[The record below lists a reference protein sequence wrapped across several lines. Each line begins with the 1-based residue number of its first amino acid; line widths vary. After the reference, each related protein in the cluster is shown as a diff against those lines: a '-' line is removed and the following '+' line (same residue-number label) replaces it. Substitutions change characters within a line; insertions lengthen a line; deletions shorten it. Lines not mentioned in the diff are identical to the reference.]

1 MSAIGI
7 IIGREFRER
16 VMKKSF
22 IISTILTPLLMVGIM
37 VGTSFIM
44 ATNVGEAKR
53 IAVVDRSGV
62 IADSLTSTEVIA
74 YEPTTRTPEELRAE
88 QSNEQMYGFLV
99 IGEDIIDNPSNVS
112 LYSYSTSTM
121 DVESSI
127 ARDIEEVIEQHRLK
141 AYDIENLPQIME
153 EVEADVTLRSYKL
166 GEEDEEDKES
176 SSVLAFGLA
185 YIFGFVMYMFVI
197 IYGSMVMQG
206 VIEEKSGKVLEVMV
220 STVRPYQLMMGKI
233 LGIASVA
240 VLQFVIWM
248 VIIFVGG
255 SLVMQF
261 MMPSD
266 LVESAAAIS
275 AGTADMAAMEAAG
288 VDPELAAMLANA
300 TDVGFLLRFFGSFL
314 LYFLGGYLLYAAMFA
329 AVGSAV
335 DNVQDAQQFQTPITM
350 PIIIGLVVM
359 MFAMKEPHAPLS
371 VWCSMIPFTSPIVM
385 MARLPF
391 DVPMWELALSLA
403 ILAATFIFMVWI
415 AAKIYRIGI
424 FMHGRKPSYKE
435 LWQWIRMKD

>member
-53 IAVVDRSGV
+53 IAVVDRSGL
-62 IADSLTSTEVIA
+62 IAQSLTSSDWIA
-74 YEPTTRTPEELRAE
+74 YEPTSSTPEELRT
-88 QSNEQMYGFLV
+88 QNDEQMYGFVV
-99 IGEDIIDNPSNVS
+99 IGEDIIDNPSNVA
-112 LYSYSTSTM
+112 LYTYSTSTM
-121 DVESSI
+121 EVESAI
-127 ARDIEEVIEQHRLK
+127 AGDIEEIIEQHRLK

-240 VLQFVIWM
+240 VLQFVIWI

-261 MMPSD
+261 MMPTD
-266 LVESAAAIS
+266 LVESANAIS
-275 AGTADMAAMEAAG
+275 AGTADLAAMEGAG

-300 TDVGFLLRFFGSFL
+300 TDVGFLVRFFGSFL

-335 DNVQDAQQFQTPITM
+335 DNIQDSSQFQTPITM

-359 MFAMKEPHAPLS
+359 MFAMTEPHAPLS

-391 DVPMWELALSLA
+391 DVPMWELLLSLA
-403 ILAATFIFMVWI
+403 ILFATFVFMVWI

-435 LWQWIRMKD
+435 LWQWITTKD

>member
-44 ATNVGEAKR
+44 ATNVGEAKH

-62 IADSLTSTEVIA
+62 IAPSLASTEVIV
-74 YEPTTRTPEELRAE
+74 YEPTDRTPEELRAE
-88 QSNEQMYGFLV
+88 GDEQMYGFLV
-99 IGEDIIDNPSNVS
+99 IGEDIVENPSNVS

-121 DVESSI
+121 EVESAI

-141 AYDIENLPQIME
+141 AYDIENLPQIMD

-166 GEEDEEDKES
+166 GEENEEDKES
-176 SSVLAFGLA
+176 SSVLAFGLS
-185 YIFGFVMYMFVI
+185 YIFGFVMYIFVI

-220 STVRPYQLMMGKI
+220 ATVRPYQLMMGKI

-240 VLQFVIWM
+240 VLQFVIWI

-255 SLVMQF
+255 TVVMQF
-261 MMPSD
+261 MMPSE

-275 AGTADMAAMEAAG
+275 AGTADMAAMEGAG
-288 VDPELAAMLANA
+288 VDPEMAAMLANA
-300 TDVGFLLRFFGSFL
+300 TDIGFLVRFFGSFL

-350 PIIIGLVVM
+350 PIIIGFIVM

-391 DVPMWELALSLA
+391 DVPMWELALSLV
-403 ILAATFIFMVWI
+403 ILAASFAVMVWI

>member
-62 IADSLTSTEVIA
+62 IAPSLTSTDVII
-74 YEPTTRTPEELRAE
+74 YEPTDRTPEELRAE
-88 QSNEQMYGFLV
+88 SDEQMYGFLV
-99 IGEDIIDNPSNVS
+99 IGEQVIDNPSDVS
-112 LYSYSTSTM
+112 LYTYSTSTM
-121 DVESSI
+121 DVESAI
-127 ARDIEEVIEQHRLK
+127 ARDIEDVIEQTRLK
-141 AYDIENLPQIME
+141 TYDIENLPQIMA
-153 EVEADVTLRSYKL
+153 EVEADVTLRSYKI
-166 GEEDEEDKES
+166 GAQDEDDKES

-185 YIFGFVMYMFVI
+185 YVFGLMMYLFVM
-197 IYGSMVMQG
+197 IYGSQVMQG
-206 VIEEKSGKVLEVMV
+206 VIEEKNSKVLEVMV
-220 STVRPYQLMMGKI
+220 ATVRPYHLMMGKI

-240 VLQFVIWM
+240 VLQFVIWI

-255 SLVMQF
+255 SVVMQF
-261 MMPSD
+261 LMPSE

-275 AGTADMAAMEAAG
+275 AGTADMTAMEGAG
-288 VDPELAAMLANA
+288 VDLELATMLANA
-300 TDVGFLLRFFGSFL
+300 TDIGFLVRFFGSFL

-350 PIIIGLVVM
+350 PIIIGFVVM
-359 MFAMKEPHAPLS
+359 IFAMNEPHAPLS

-391 DVPMWELALSLA
+391 DVPMWELLLSLA
-403 ILAATFIFMVWI
+403 LLAASFVFMVWA

-435 LWQWIRMKD
+435 LWQWIRMRD

>member
-1 MSAIGI
+1 MSVIGI

-62 IADSLTSTEVIA
+62 IAPSLTSSESIA
-74 YEPTTRTPEELRAE
+74 YEPTTQTPEELRAE
-88 QSNEQMYGFLV
+88 SDEQMYGFLV
-99 IGEDIIDNPSNVS
+99 IGEDIVENPSNVA

-121 DVESSI
+121 DVESAI
-127 ARDIEEVIEQHRLK
+127 ARDIEEIIEQHRLK
-141 AYDIENLPQIME
+141 AYDIDNLPQIME
-153 EVEADVTLRSYKL
+153 EVEADVLLRSYKL

-266 LVESAAAIS
+266 LVESANAIS
-275 AGTADMAAMEAAG
+275 AGTADLAAMEGAG

-300 TDVGFLLRFFGSFL
+300 TDVGFLVRFFGSFL

-335 DNVQDAQQFQTPITM
+335 DNIQDSQQFQTPITM

-391 DVPMWELALSLA
+391 DVPMWELLLSLA
-403 ILAATFIFMVWI
+403 ILAVTFIFMVWV

-435 LWQWIRMKD
+435 LWQWITTKD

>member
-44 ATNVGEAKR
+44 ASNVGEAKR

-62 IADSLTSTEVIA
+62 IAPSLTSTEVIA
-74 YEPTTRTPEELRAE
+74 YEPTDRTPEELRSE
-88 QSNEQMYGFLV
+88 GGEQMYGFLV
-99 IGEDIIDNPSNVS
+99 IGENIVENPSDVA

-121 DVESSI
+121 EVESAI
-127 ARDIEEVIEQHRLK
+127 ARDIEEIIEQHRLA

-255 SLVMQF
+255 SMVMQF
-261 MMPSD
+261 LMPTD
-266 LVESAAAIS
+266 LVEGAAAIS
-275 AGTADMAAMEAAG
+275 AGTADMAALESAG
-288 VDPELAAMLANA
+288 VDTELAAMLANA
-300 TDVGFLLRFFGSFL
+300 TDVGFLVRFFGSFL

-335 DNVQDAQQFQTPITM
+335 DNIQDSQQFQTPITM

-391 DVPMWELALSLA
+391 DVPMWELLLSLA
-403 ILAATFIFMVWI
+403 ILAVTFIFMVWL
-415 AAKIYRIGI
+415 AAKIYRVGI

-435 LWQWIRMKD
+435 LWQWITKA

>member
-53 IAVVDRSGV
+53 IAVVDRSGL
-62 IADSLTSTEVIA
+62 IAQSLTSSDWIA
-74 YEPTTRTPEELRAE
+74 YEPTSSTPEELRS
-88 QSNEQMYGFLV
+88 QNDEQMYGFVV
-99 IGEDIIDNPSNVS
+99 IGEDIIDNPSNVA
-112 LYSYSTSTM
+112 LYTYSTSTM
-121 DVESSI
+121 EVESAI
-127 ARDIEEVIEQHRLK
+127 AGDIEEIIEQHRLK
-141 AYDIENLPQIME
+141 SYDIENLPQIME

-255 SLVMQF
+255 SMVMQF
-261 MMPSD
+261 MMPTD
-266 LVESAAAIS
+266 LVESANAIS
-275 AGTADMAAMEAAG
+275 AGTADLAAMESAG

-300 TDVGFLLRFFGSFL
+300 TDVGFLVRFFGSFL

-335 DNVQDAQQFQTPITM
+335 DNIQDSQQFQTPITM
-350 PIIIGLVVM
+350 PIIIGLVIM
-359 MFAMKEPHAPLS
+359 MFAMREPHAPLS

-391 DVPMWELALSLA
+391 DVPMWELLLSLA
-403 ILAATFIFMVWI
+403 ILFATFVFMVWI

-435 LWQWIRMKD
+435 LWQWIRMRD

>member
-37 VGTSFIM
+37 VGTSLIM

-62 IADSLTSTEVIA
+62 IAPSLTSTESIV
-74 YEPTTRTPEELRAE
+74 YEPTDRTPEELRAE
-88 QSNEQMYGFLV
+88 SDEQMYGFLV
-99 IGEDIIDNPSNVS
+99 IGEEIISNPSDVS
-112 LYSYSTSTM
+112 LYTYSTSTM
-121 DVESSI
+121 EVESDI

-141 AYDIENLPQIME
+141 TYDIENLPQIME

-166 GEEDEEDKES
+166 GAQDEEDKES

-185 YIFGFVMYMFVI
+185 YAFGLMMYLFVML
-197 IYGSMVMQG
+197 YGSQVMQG
-206 VIEEKSGKVLEVMV
+206 VIEEKNSKVLEVMV
-220 STVRPYQLMMGKI
+220 ATVRPYQLMMGKI

-240 VLQFVIWM
+240 VLQFVIWI
-248 VIIFVGG
+248 VIIIVGG
-255 SLVMQF
+255 SVVMQF
-261 MMPSD
+261 LMPTE

-275 AGTADMAAMEAAG
+275 AGTADMAAMEGAG
-288 VDPELAAMLANA
+288 VDLELAAMLANA
-300 TDVGFLLRFFGSFL
+300 TDIGFLVRIFGSFL
-314 LYFLGGYLLYAAMFA
+314 IYFLGGYLLYAAMFA

-350 PIIIGLVVM
+350 PIIIGFVVM
-359 MFAMKEPHAPLS
+359 IFAMNEPHAQLS

-391 DVPMWELALSLA
+391 DVPMWELVLSIV
-403 ILAATFIFMVWI
+403 ILAASFVFMVWA

-435 LWQWIRMKD
+435 LWQWIRMRD

>member
-44 ATNVGEAKR
+44 ATNVGEAKH

-62 IADSLTSTEVIA
+62 IAPSLASTEVIV
-74 YEPTTRTPEELRAE
+74 YEPTDRTPEELRAE
-88 QSNEQMYGFLV
+88 GDEQMYGFLV
-99 IGEDIIDNPSNVS
+99 IGEDIVENPSNVS

-121 DVESSI
+121 EVESAI

-141 AYDIENLPQIME
+141 AYDIENLPQIMD

-176 SSVLAFGLA
+176 SSVLAFGLS
-185 YIFGFVMYMFVI
+185 YIFGFVMYIFVI

-220 STVRPYQLMMGKI
+220 ATVRPYQLMMGKI

-240 VLQFVIWM
+240 VLQFVIWI

-255 SLVMQF
+255 TVVMQF
-261 MMPSD
+261 MMPTE

-275 AGTADMAAMEAAG
+275 AGTADMAAMEGAG
-288 VDPELAAMLANA
+288 VDPEMAAMLANA
-300 TDVGFLLRFFGSFL
+300 TDIGFLVRFFGSFL

-350 PIIIGLVVM
+350 PIIIGFIVM

-391 DVPMWELALSLA
+391 DVPMWELALSLV
-403 ILAATFIFMVWI
+403 ILAASFAVMVWI

>member
-1 MSAIGI
+1 MSATGI

-44 ATNVGEAKR
+44 ATNVGEAKH

-62 IADSLTSTEVIA
+62 IAPSLASTEVIV
-74 YEPTTRTPEELRAE
+74 YEPTDRTPEELRAE
-88 QSNEQMYGFLV
+88 GDEQMYGFLV
-99 IGEDIIDNPSNVS
+99 IGEDIVENPSNVS

-121 DVESSI
+121 EVESAI

-141 AYDIENLPQIME
+141 AYDIENLPQIMD

-176 SSVLAFGLA
+176 SSVLAFGLS
-185 YIFGFVMYMFVI
+185 YIFGFVMYIFVI

-220 STVRPYQLMMGKI
+220 ATVRPYQLMMGKI

-240 VLQFVIWM
+240 VLQFVIWI

-255 SLVMQF
+255 TVVMQF
-261 MMPSD
+261 MMPTE

-275 AGTADMAAMEAAG
+275 AGTADMAAMEGAG
-288 VDPELAAMLANA
+288 VDPEMAAMLANA
-300 TDVGFLLRFFGSFL
+300 TDIGFLVRFFGSFL

-350 PIIIGLVVM
+350 PIIIGFIVM

-391 DVPMWELALSLA
+391 DVPMWELALSLV
-403 ILAATFIFMVWI
+403 ILAASFAVMVWI

>member
-1 MSAIGI
+1 MSATGI

-62 IADSLTSTEVIA
+62 IAPSLTSTDVII
-74 YEPTTRTPEELRAE
+74 YEPTDRTPEELRAE
-88 QSNEQMYGFLV
+88 SDEQMYGFLV
-99 IGEDIIDNPSNVS
+99 IGEQIIDNPSDVS
-112 LYSYSTSTM
+112 LYTYSTSTM
-121 DVESSI
+121 DVESAI
-127 ARDIEEVIEQHRLK
+127 ARDIEDVIEQNRLK
-141 AYDIENLPQIME
+141 TYDIENLPQIMA

-166 GEEDEEDKES
+166 GAQDEDDKES

-185 YIFGFVMYMFVI
+185 YVFGLMMYLFVM
-197 IYGSMVMQG
+197 IYGSQVMQG
-206 VIEEKSGKVLEVMV
+206 VIEEKNSKVLEVMV
-220 STVRPYQLMMGKI
+220 ATVRPYHLMMGKI

-240 VLQFVIWM
+240 VLQFVIWI

-255 SLVMQF
+255 SVVMQF
-261 MMPSD
+261 LMPSE

-275 AGTADMAAMEAAG
+275 AGTADMAAMEGAG
-288 VDPELAAMLANA
+288 VDLELATMLANA
-300 TDVGFLLRFFGSFL
+300 TDIGFLVRFFGSFL

-350 PIIIGLVVM
+350 PIIIGFIVM
-359 MFAMKEPHAPLS
+359 IFAMNEPHAPLS

-403 ILAATFIFMVWI
+403 ILAASFVFMVWA

-435 LWQWIRMKD
+435 LWQWIRMRD

>member
-16 VMKKSF
+16 VMKKNF

-62 IADSLTSTEVIA
+62 IAPSLTSSESIA
-74 YEPTTRTPEELRAE
+74 YEPTTQTPEQLRAE
-88 QSNEQMYGFLV
+88 SDEQMYGFLV
-99 IGEDIIDNPSNVS
+99 IGEDIVENPSNVA

-121 DVESSI
+121 DVESTI
-127 ARDIEEVIEQHRLK
+127 ARDIEEIIEQHRLK
-141 AYDIENLPQIME
+141 AYDIDNLPQIME
-153 EVEADVTLRSYKL
+153 EVEADVLLRSYKL

-248 VIIFVGG
+248 VIIF
-255 SLVMQF
+255 L
-261 MMPSD
+261 
-266 LVESAAAIS
+266 
-275 AGTADMAAMEAAG
+275 
-288 VDPELAAMLANA
+288 
-300 TDVGFLLRFFGSFL
+300 
-314 LYFLGGYLLYAAMFA
+314 
-329 AVGSAV
+329 
-335 DNVQDAQQFQTPITM
+335 
-350 PIIIGLVVM
+350 
-359 MFAMKEPHAPLS
+359 
-371 VWCSMIPFTSPIVM
+371 
-385 MARLPF
+385 
-391 DVPMWELALSLA
+391 
-403 ILAATFIFMVWI
+403 
-415 AAKIYRIGI
+415 
-424 FMHGRKPSYKE
+424 
-435 LWQWIRMKD
+435 

>member
-44 ATNVGEAKR
+44 ATNVGEAKH

-62 IADSLTSTEVIA
+62 IAPSLASTEVIV
-74 YEPTTRTPEELRAE
+74 YEPTDRTPEELRAE
-88 QSNEQMYGFLV
+88 GDEQMYGFLV
-99 IGEDIIDNPSNVS
+99 IGEDIVENPSNVS

-121 DVESSI
+121 EVESAI
-127 ARDIEEVIEQHRLK
+127 AHDIEEIIEQHRLK
-141 AYDIENLPQIME
+141 AYDIENLPQIMD

-176 SSVLAFGLA
+176 SSVLAFGLS
-185 YIFGFVMYMFVI
+185 YIFGFVMYIFVI

-220 STVRPYQLMMGKI
+220 ATVRPYQLMMGKI

-240 VLQFVIWM
+240 VLQFVIWI

-255 SLVMQF
+255 TVVMQF
-261 MMPSD
+261 MMPTE

-275 AGTADMAAMEAAG
+275 AGTADMAAMEGAG
-288 VDPELAAMLANA
+288 VDPEMAAMLANA
-300 TDVGFLLRFFGSFL
+300 TDIGFLVRFFGSFL

-350 PIIIGLVVM
+350 PIIIGFIVM

-391 DVPMWELALSLA
+391 DVPMWELALSLV
-403 ILAATFIFMVWI
+403 ILAASFAVMVWI

>member
-62 IADSLTSTEVIA
+62 IAPSLTSSESIA
-74 YEPTTRTPEELRAE
+74 YEPTTQTPEQLRAE
-88 QSNEQMYGFLV
+88 SDEQMYGFLV
-99 IGEDIIDNPSNVS
+99 IGEDIVENPSNVA

-121 DVESSI
+121 DVESAI
-127 ARDIEEVIEQHRLK
+127 ARDIEEIIEQHRLK

-261 MMPSD
+261 MMPTD
-266 LVESAAAIS
+266 LVESANAIS
-275 AGTADMAAMEAAG
+275 AGTADLAAMEGAG
-288 VDPELAAMLANA
+288 VDPEMAAMLANA
-300 TDVGFLLRFFGSFL
+300 TDVGFLVRFFGSFL

-335 DNVQDAQQFQTPITM
+335 DNIQDSQQFQTPITM

-391 DVPMWELALSLA
+391 DVPMWELLLSLA
-403 ILAATFIFMVWI
+403 ILAVTFIFMVWV

-435 LWQWIRMKD
+435 LWQWITTKD

>member
-44 ATNVGEAKR
+44 ATNVGEAKH

-62 IADSLTSTEVIA
+62 IAPSLASTEVIV
-74 YEPTTRTPEELRAE
+74 YEPTDRTPEELRAE
-88 QSNEQMYGFLV
+88 GDEQMYGFLV
-99 IGEDIIDNPSNVS
+99 IGEDIVENPSNVS

-121 DVESSI
+121 EVESAI

-176 SSVLAFGLA
+176 SSVLAFGLS
-185 YIFGFVMYMFVI
+185 YIFGFVMYIFVI

-220 STVRPYQLMMGKI
+220 ATVRPYQLMMGKI

-240 VLQFVIWM
+240 VLQFVIWI

-255 SLVMQF
+255 TVVMQF
-261 MMPSD
+261 MMPTE

-275 AGTADMAAMEAAG
+275 AGTADMAAMEGAG
-288 VDPELAAMLANA
+288 VDPEMAAMLANA
-300 TDVGFLLRFFGSFL
+300 TDIGFLVRFFGSFL

-350 PIIIGLVVM
+350 PIIIGFIVM

-391 DVPMWELALSLA
+391 DVPMWELALSLV
-403 ILAATFIFMVWI
+403 ILAASFAVMVWI

>member
-37 VGTSFIM
+37 VGTSLIM

-62 IADSLTSTEVIA
+62 IAPSLTSTESIV
-74 YEPTTRTPEELRAE
+74 YEPTDRTPEELRAE
-88 QSNEQMYGFLV
+88 SDEQMYGFLV
-99 IGEDIIDNPSNVS
+99 IGEEIISNPSDVS
-112 LYSYSTSTM
+112 LFTYSTSTM
-121 DVESSI
+121 EVESDI

-141 AYDIENLPQIME
+141 TYDIENLPQIME

-166 GEEDEEDKES
+166 GAQDEEDKES

-185 YIFGFVMYMFVI
+185 YVFGLMMYLFVML
-197 IYGSMVMQG
+197 YGSQVMQG
-206 VIEEKSGKVLEVMV
+206 VIEEKNSKVLEVMV
-220 STVRPYQLMMGKI
+220 ATVRPYQLMMGKI

-240 VLQFVIWM
+240 VLQFVIWI
-248 VIIFVGG
+248 VIIIVGG
-255 SLVMQF
+255 SVVMQF
-261 MMPSD
+261 LMPTE

-275 AGTADMAAMEAAG
+275 AGTADMAAMEGAG
-288 VDPELAAMLANA
+288 VDLELAAMLANA
-300 TDVGFLLRFFGSFL
+300 TDIGFLVRIFGSFL
-314 LYFLGGYLLYAAMFA
+314 IYFLGGYLLYAAMFA

-350 PIIIGLVVM
+350 PIIIGFVVM
-359 MFAMKEPHAPLS
+359 IFAMNEPHAQLS

-391 DVPMWELALSLA
+391 DVPMWELVLSIV
-403 ILAATFIFMVWI
+403 ILAASFVFMVWA

-435 LWQWIRMKD
+435 LWQWIRMRD

>member
-1 MSAIGI
+1 MSATGI

-62 IADSLTSTEVIA
+62 IAPSLTSTDVII
-74 YEPTTRTPEELRAE
+74 YEPTDRTPEELRAE
-88 QSNEQMYGFLV
+88 SDEQMYGFLV
-99 IGEDIIDNPSNVS
+99 IGEQVIDNPSDVS
-112 LYSYSTSTM
+112 LYTYSTSTM
-121 DVESSI
+121 DVESAI
-127 ARDIEEVIEQHRLK
+127 ARDIEDVIEQNRLK
-141 AYDIENLPQIME
+141 TYDIENLPQIMA

-166 GEEDEEDKES
+166 GAQDEDDKES

-185 YIFGFVMYMFVI
+185 YVFGLMMYLFVML
-197 IYGSMVMQG
+197 YGSQVMQG
-206 VIEEKSGKVLEVMV
+206 VIEEKNSKVLEVMV
-220 STVRPYQLMMGKI
+220 ATVRPYQLMMGKI

-240 VLQFVIWM
+240 VLQFVIWI

-255 SLVMQF
+255 SVVMQF
-261 MMPSD
+261 LMPTE

-275 AGTADMAAMEAAG
+275 AGTADMAAMEGAG
-288 VDPELAAMLANA
+288 VDLELAAMLANA
-300 TDVGFLLRFFGSFL
+300 TDIGFLVRIFGSFL
-314 LYFLGGYLLYAAMFA
+314 IYFLGGYLLYAAMFA

-350 PIIIGLVVM
+350 PIIIGFIVM
-359 MFAMKEPHAPLS
+359 IFAMNEPHAPLS

-391 DVPMWELALSLA
+391 DVPMWELLLSLA
-403 ILAATFIFMVWI
+403 ILAASFVFMVWA

-435 LWQWIRMKD
+435 LWQWIRMRD

>member
-62 IADSLTSTEVIA
+62 IAPSLTSSESIA
-74 YEPTTRTPEELRAE
+74 YEPTTQTPEELRAE
-88 QSNEQMYGFLV
+88 SDEQMYGFLV
-99 IGEDIIDNPSNVS
+99 IGEDIVENPSNVA

-121 DVESSI
+121 DVESTI
-127 ARDIEEVIEQHRLK
+127 ARDIEEIIEQHRLK
-141 AYDIENLPQIME
+141 AYDIDNLPQIME

-255 SLVMQF
+255 SVVMQF

-275 AGTADMAAMEAAG
+275 AGTADMATMESAG
-288 VDPELAAMLANA
+288 VDPEMAAMLANA
-300 TDVGFLLRFFGSFL
+300 TDVGFLVRFFGSFL

-335 DNVQDAQQFQTPITM
+335 DNIQDSQQFQTPITM

-391 DVPMWELALSLA
+391 DVPMWELLLSLA
-403 ILAATFIFMVWI
+403 ILAVTFIFMVWV

-435 LWQWIRMKD
+435 LWQWITTKD

>member
-62 IADSLTSTEVIA
+62 IAPSLTSTDVII
-74 YEPTTRTPEELRAE
+74 YEPTDRTPEELRAE
-88 QSNEQMYGFLV
+88 SDEQMYGFLV
-99 IGEDIIDNPSNVS
+99 IGEQVIDNPSDVS
-112 LYSYSTSTM
+112 LYTYSTSTM
-121 DVESSI
+121 DVESAI
-127 ARDIEEVIEQHRLK
+127 ARDIEDVIEQTRLK
-141 AYDIENLPQIME
+141 TYDIENLPQIMA
-153 EVEADVTLRSYKL
+153 EVEADVTLRSYKI
-166 GEEDEEDKES
+166 GAQDEDDKES

-185 YIFGFVMYMFVI
+185 YVFGLMMYLFVM
-197 IYGSMVMQG
+197 IYGSQVMQG
-206 VIEEKSGKVLEVMV
+206 VIEEKNSKVLEVMV
-220 STVRPYQLMMGKI
+220 ATVRPYHLMMGKI

-240 VLQFVIWM
+240 VLQFVIWI

-255 SLVMQF
+255 SVVMQF
-261 MMPSD
+261 LMPSE

-275 AGTADMAAMEAAG
+275 AGTADMTAMEGAG
-288 VDPELAAMLANA
+288 VDLELATMLANA
-300 TDVGFLLRFFGSFL
+300 TDIGFLVRFFGSFL

-350 PIIIGLVVM
+350 PIIIGFVVM
-359 MFAMKEPHAPLS
+359 IFAMNEPHAPLS

-391 DVPMWELALSLA
+391 DVPMWELLLSLA
-403 ILAATFIFMVWI
+403 LLAASFVFMVW
-415 AAKIYRIGI
+415 AAA
-424 FMHGRKPSYKE
+424 
-435 LWQWIRMKD
+435 

>member
-62 IADSLTSTEVIA
+62 IAPSLTSSESIA
-74 YEPTTRTPEELRAE
+74 YEPTTQTPEELRAE
-88 QSNEQMYGFLV
+88 SDEQMYGFLV
-99 IGEDIIDNPSNVS
+99 IGEDIVENPSNVA

-121 DVESSI
+121 DVESAI
-127 ARDIEEVIEQHRLK
+127 ARDIEEIIEQHRLK
-141 AYDIENLPQIME
+141 AYDIDNLPQIME

-261 MMPSD
+261 MMPTD
-266 LVESAAAIS
+266 LVESANAIS
-275 AGTADMAAMEAAG
+275 AGTADLAAMEGAG
-288 VDPELAAMLANA
+288 VDPEMAAMLANA
-300 TDVGFLLRFFGSFL
+300 TDVGFLVRFFGSFL

-335 DNVQDAQQFQTPITM
+335 DNIQDSQQFQTPITM

-391 DVPMWELALSLA
+391 DVPMWELLLSLA
-403 ILAATFIFMVWI
+403 ILAVTFIFMVWV

-435 LWQWIRMKD
+435 LWQWITTKD

>member
-37 VGTSFIM
+37 VGTSLIM

-62 IADSLTSTEVIA
+62 IAPSLTSTESIV
-74 YEPTTRTPEELRAE
+74 YEPTDRTPEELRAE
-88 QSNEQMYGFLV
+88 SDEQMYGFLV
-99 IGEDIIDNPSNVS
+99 IGEEIISNPSDVS
-112 LYSYSTSTM
+112 LYTYSTSTM
-121 DVESSI
+121 EIESDI
-127 ARDIEEVIEQHRLK
+127 ARDIEEVIEQHRLR
-141 AYDIENLPQIME
+141 AYDIENLPQIMD

-166 GEEDEEDKES
+166 GAQDEEDKES

-185 YIFGFVMYMFVI
+185 YAFGLMMYLFVML
-197 IYGSMVMQG
+197 YGSQVMQG
-206 VIEEKSGKVLEVMV
+206 VIEEKNSKVLEVMV
-220 STVRPYQLMMGKI
+220 ATVRPYQLMMGKI

-240 VLQFVIWM
+240 VLQFVIWI
-248 VIIFVGG
+248 VIIIVGG
-255 SLVMQF
+255 SVVMQF
-261 MMPSD
+261 LMPTE

-275 AGTADMAAMEAAG
+275 AGTADMAAMEGAG
-288 VDPELAAMLANA
+288 VDLELAAMLANA
-300 TDVGFLLRFFGSFL
+300 TDIGFLVRIFGSFL
-314 LYFLGGYLLYAAMFA
+314 IYFLGGYLLYAAMFA

-350 PIIIGLVVM
+350 PIIIGFVVM
-359 MFAMKEPHAPLS
+359 IFAMNEPHAQLS

-391 DVPMWELALSLA
+391 DVPMWELALSIM
-403 ILAATFIFMVWI
+403 ILAASFVFMVWA

-435 LWQWIRMKD
+435 LWQWIRMRD

>member
-37 VGTSFIM
+37 VGTSLIM

-62 IADSLTSTEVIA
+62 IAPSLTSTESIV
-74 YEPTTRTPEELRAE
+74 YEPTDRTPEELRAE
-88 QSNEQMYGFLV
+88 SDEQMYGFLV
-99 IGEDIIDNPSNVS
+99 IGEEIISNPSDVS
-112 LYSYSTSTM
+112 LYTYSTSTM
-121 DVESSI
+121 EVESDI
-127 ARDIEEVIEQHRLK
+127 ARDIEEVIEQHRLR

-166 GEEDEEDKES
+166 GAQDEEDKES

-185 YIFGFVMYMFVI
+185 YAFGLMMYLFVML
-197 IYGSMVMQG
+197 YGSQVMQG
-206 VIEEKSGKVLEVMV
+206 VIEEKNSKVLEVMV
-220 STVRPYQLMMGKI
+220 ATVRPYQLMMGKI

-240 VLQFVIWM
+240 VLQFVIWI
-248 VIIFVGG
+248 VIIIVGG
-255 SLVMQF
+255 SVVMQF
-261 MMPSD
+261 LMPTE

-275 AGTADMAAMEAAG
+275 AGTADMAAMEGAG
-288 VDPELAAMLANA
+288 VDIELAAMLANA
-300 TDVGFLLRFFGSFL
+300 TDIGFLVRIFGSFL
-314 LYFLGGYLLYAAMFA
+314 IYFLGGYLLYAAMFA

-350 PIIIGLVVM
+350 PIIIGFVVM
-359 MFAMKEPHAPLS
+359 IFAMNEPHAQLS

-391 DVPMWELALSLA
+391 DVPMWELVLSIV
-403 ILAATFIFMVWI
+403 ILAASFVFMVWA

-435 LWQWIRMKD
+435 LWQWIRMRD

>member
-37 VGTSFIM
+37 VGTSLIM

-62 IADSLTSTEVIA
+62 IAPSLTSTESIV
-74 YEPTTRTPEELRAE
+74 YEPTDRTPEELRAE
-88 QSNEQMYGFLV
+88 SDEQMYGFLV
-99 IGEDIIDNPSNVS
+99 IGEEIISNPSDVS
-112 LYSYSTSTM
+112 LYTYSTSTM
-121 DVESSI
+121 EVESDI

-141 AYDIENLPQIME
+141 TYDIENLPQIME

-166 GEEDEEDKES
+166 GAQDEEDKES

-185 YIFGFVMYMFVI
+185 YAFGLMMYLFVML
-197 IYGSMVMQG
+197 YGSQVMQG
-206 VIEEKSGKVLEVMV
+206 VIEEKNSKVLEVMV
-220 STVRPYQLMMGKI
+220 ATVRPYQLMMGKI

-240 VLQFVIWM
+240 VLQFVIWI
-248 VIIFVGG
+248 VIIIVGG
-255 SLVMQF
+255 TVVMQF
-261 MMPSD
+261 LMPTE

-275 AGTADMAAMEAAG
+275 AGTADMAAMEGAG
-288 VDPELAAMLANA
+288 VDIELAAMLANA
-300 TDVGFLLRFFGSFL
+300 TDIGFLVRIFGSFL
-314 LYFLGGYLLYAAMFA
+314 IYFLGGYLLYAAMFA

-350 PIIIGLVVM
+350 PIIIGFVVM
-359 MFAMKEPHAPLS
+359 IFAMNEPHAQLS

-391 DVPMWELALSLA
+391 DVPMWELALSIV
-403 ILAATFIFMVWI
+403 ILAASFVFMVWA

-435 LWQWIRMKD
+435 LWQWIRMRD

>member
-62 IADSLTSTEVIA
+62 IAPSLASTEVIV
-74 YEPTTRTPEELRAE
+74 YEPTDRTPEELRAE
-88 QSNEQMYGFLV
+88 GDEQMYGFLV
-99 IGEDIIDNPSNVS
+99 IGEDIVENPSNVS

-121 DVESSI
+121 EVESAI

-141 AYDIENLPQIME
+141 AYDIENLPQIMD

-176 SSVLAFGLA
+176 SSVLAFGLS
-185 YIFGFVMYMFVI
+185 YIFGFVMYIFVI

-220 STVRPYQLMMGKI
+220 ATVRPYQLMMGKI

-240 VLQFVIWM
+240 VLQFVIWI

-255 SLVMQF
+255 TVVMQF
-261 MMPSD
+261 MMPSE

-275 AGTADMAAMEAAG
+275 AGTADMAAMEGAG
-288 VDPELAAMLANA
+288 VDPEMAAMLANA
-300 TDVGFLLRFFGSFL
+300 TDIGFLVRFFGSFL

-350 PIIIGLVVM
+350 PIIIGFIVM

-391 DVPMWELALSLA
+391 DVPMWELALSLV
-403 ILAATFIFMVWI
+403 ILAASFAVMVWI

>member
-37 VGTSFIM
+37 VATSLIM

-62 IADSLTSTEVIA
+62 IAPSLTSTESIV
-74 YEPTTRTPEELRAE
+74 YEPTDRTPEELRAE
-88 QSNEQMYGFLV
+88 SDEQMYGFLV
-99 IGEDIIDNPSNVS
+99 IGEEIISNPSDVS
-112 LYSYSTSTM
+112 LYTYSTSTM
-121 DVESSI
+121 EVESDI

-141 AYDIENLPQIME
+141 TYDIENLPQIME

-166 GEEDEEDKES
+166 GAQDEEDKES

-185 YIFGFVMYMFVI
+185 YAFGLMMYLFVML
-197 IYGSMVMQG
+197 YGSQVMQG
-206 VIEEKSGKVLEVMV
+206 VIEEKNSKVLEVMV
-220 STVRPYQLMMGKI
+220 ATVRPYQLMMGKI

-240 VLQFVIWM
+240 VLQFVIWI
-248 VIIFVGG
+248 VIIIVGG
-255 SLVMQF
+255 SVVMQF
-261 MMPSD
+261 LMPTE

-275 AGTADMAAMEAAG
+275 AGTADMAAMEGAG
-288 VDPELAAMLANA
+288 VDIELAAMLANA
-300 TDVGFLLRFFGSFL
+300 TDIGFLVRIFGSFL
-314 LYFLGGYLLYAAMFA
+314 IYFLGGYLLYAAMFA

-350 PIIIGLVVM
+350 PIIIGFVVM
-359 MFAMKEPHAPLS
+359 IFAMNEPHAQLS

-391 DVPMWELALSLA
+391 DVPMWELALSIV
-403 ILAATFIFMVWI
+403 ILAASFVFMVWA

>member
-44 ATNVGEAKR
+44 ATNVGEAKH

-62 IADSLTSTEVIA
+62 IAPSLTSTDVII
-74 YEPTTRTPEELRAE
+74 YEPTDRTPEELRAE
-88 QSNEQMYGFLV
+88 GDEQMYGFLV
-99 IGEDIIDNPSNVS
+99 IGEDIVENPSNVS

-121 DVESSI
+121 EVESAI

-176 SSVLAFGLA
+176 SSVLAFGLS
-185 YIFGFVMYMFVI
+185 YIFGFVMYIFVI

-220 STVRPYQLMMGKI
+220 ATVRPYQLMMGKI

-240 VLQFVIWM
+240 VLQFVIWI

-255 SLVMQF
+255 TVVMQF
-261 MMPSD
+261 MMPSE

-275 AGTADMAAMEAAG
+275 AGTADMAAMEGAG
-288 VDPELAAMLANA
+288 VDPEMAAMLANA
-300 TDVGFLLRFFGSFL
+300 TDIGFLVRFFGSFL

-350 PIIIGLVVM
+350 PIIIGFIVM

-391 DVPMWELALSLA
+391 DVPMWELALSLV
-403 ILAATFIFMVWI
+403 ILAASFAVMVWI

>member
-44 ATNVGEAKR
+44 ATNVGEAKH

-62 IADSLTSTEVIA
+62 IAPSLTSTEVIV
-74 YEPTTRTPEELRAE
+74 YEPTDRTPEELRAE
-88 QSNEQMYGFLV
+88 GDEQMYGFLV
-99 IGEDIIDNPSNVS
+99 IGEDIVENPSNVS

-121 DVESSI
+121 EVESAI

-141 AYDIENLPQIME
+141 AYDIENLPQIMD

-166 GEEDEEDKES
+166 GEENEEDKES
-176 SSVLAFGLA
+176 SSVLAFGLS
-185 YIFGFVMYMFVI
+185 YIFGFVMYIFVI

-220 STVRPYQLMMGKI
+220 ATVRPYQLMMGKI

-240 VLQFVIWM
+240 VLQFVIWI

-255 SLVMQF
+255 TVVMQF
-261 MMPSD
+261 MMPSE

-275 AGTADMAAMEAAG
+275 AGTADMAAMEGAG
-288 VDPELAAMLANA
+288 VDPEMAAMLANA
-300 TDVGFLLRFFGSFL
+300 TDIGFLVRFFGSFL

-350 PIIIGLVVM
+350 PIIIGFIVM

-391 DVPMWELALSLA
+391 DVPMWELALSLV
-403 ILAATFIFMVWI
+403 ILAASFAVMVWI

>member
-44 ATNVGEAKR
+44 ATNVGEAKH

-62 IADSLTSTEVIA
+62 IAPSLASTEVIV
-74 YEPTTRTPEELRAE
+74 YEPTDRTPEELRAE
-88 QSNEQMYGFLV
+88 GDEQMYGFLV
-99 IGEDIIDNPSNVS
+99 IGEDIVENPSNVS

-121 DVESSI
+121 EVESAI

-141 AYDIENLPQIME
+141 AYDIENLPQIMD

-176 SSVLAFGLA
+176 SSVLAFGLS
-185 YIFGFVMYMFVI
+185 YIFGFVMYIFVI

-220 STVRPYQLMMGKI
+220 ATVRPYQLMMGKI

-240 VLQFVIWM
+240 VLQFVIWI

-255 SLVMQF
+255 TVVMQF
-261 MMPSD
+261 MMPSE

-275 AGTADMAAMEAAG
+275 AGTADMAAMEGAG
-288 VDPELAAMLANA
+288 VDPEMAAMLANA
-300 TDVGFLLRFFGSFL
+300 TDIGFLVRFFGSFL

-350 PIIIGLVVM
+350 PIIIGFIVM

-391 DVPMWELALSLA
+391 DVPMWELALSLV
-403 ILAATFIFMVWI
+403 ILAASFAVMVWI

>member
-62 IADSLTSTEVIA
+62 IAPSLTSTEVIV
-74 YEPTTRTPEELRAE
+74 YEPTDRTPEELRAE
-88 QSNEQMYGFLV
+88 GDEQMYGFLV
-99 IGEDIIDNPSNVS
+99 IGEDIVENPSNVS

-121 DVESSI
+121 EVESAI

-141 AYDIENLPQIME
+141 AYDIENLPQIMD

-176 SSVLAFGLA
+176 SSVLAFGLS
-185 YIFGFVMYMFVI
+185 YIFGFVMYIFVI

-220 STVRPYQLMMGKI
+220 ATVRPYQLMMGKI

-240 VLQFVIWM
+240 VLQFVIWI

-255 SLVMQF
+255 TVVMQF
-261 MMPSD
+261 MMPSE

-275 AGTADMAAMEAAG
+275 AGTADMAAMEGAG
-288 VDPELAAMLANA
+288 VDPEMAAMLANA
-300 TDVGFLLRFFGSFL
+300 TDIGFLVRFFGSFL

-350 PIIIGLVVM
+350 PIIIGFIVM

-391 DVPMWELALSLA
+391 DVPMWELALSLV
-403 ILAATFIFMVWI
+403 ILAASFAVMVWI

>member
-44 ATNVGEAKR
+44 ASNVGEAKR

-62 IADSLTSTEVIA
+62 IAPSLTSTEVIA
-74 YEPTTRTPEELRAE
+74 YEPTDRTPEELRSE
-88 QSNEQMYGFLV
+88 GGEQMYGFLV
-99 IGEDIIDNPSNVS
+99 IGENVVENPSDVA

-121 DVESSI
+121 EVESAI
-127 ARDIEEVIEQHRLK
+127 ARDIEEIIEQHRLA

-255 SLVMQF
+255 SMVMQF
-261 MMPSD
+261 LMPTD
-266 LVESAAAIS
+266 LVEGAAAIS
-275 AGTADMAAMEAAG
+275 AGTADMA
-288 VDPELAAMLANA
+288 
-300 TDVGFLLRFFGSFL
+300 
-314 LYFLGGYLLYAAMFA
+314 
-329 AVGSAV
+329 
-335 DNVQDAQQFQTPITM
+335 
-350 PIIIGLVVM
+350 
-359 MFAMKEPHAPLS
+359 
-371 VWCSMIPFTSPIVM
+371 
-385 MARLPF
+385 
-391 DVPMWELALSLA
+391 
-403 ILAATFIFMVWI
+403 FI
-415 AAKIYRIGI
+415 
-424 FMHGRKPSYKE
+424 
-435 LWQWIRMKD
+435 

>member
-44 ATNVGEAKR
+44 ATNVGEAKH

-62 IADSLTSTEVIA
+62 IAPSLASTEVIV
-74 YEPTTRTPEELRAE
+74 YEPTDRTPEELRAE
-88 QSNEQMYGFLV
+88 GDEQMYGFLV
-99 IGEDIIDNPSNVS
+99 IGEDVVENPSNVS

-121 DVESSI
+121 EVESAI

-141 AYDIENLPQIME
+141 AYDIENLPQIMD

-176 SSVLAFGLA
+176 SSVLAFGLS
-185 YIFGFVMYMFVI
+185 YIFGFVMYIFVI

-220 STVRPYQLMMGKI
+220 ATVRPYQLMMGKI

-240 VLQFVIWM
+240 VLQFVIWI

-255 SLVMQF
+255 TVVMQF
-261 MMPSD
+261 MMPTE

-275 AGTADMAAMEAAG
+275 AGTADMAAMEGAG
-288 VDPELAAMLANA
+288 VDPEMAAMLANA
-300 TDVGFLLRFFGSFL
+300 TDIGFLVRFFGSFL

-350 PIIIGLVVM
+350 PIIIGFIVM

-391 DVPMWELALSLA
+391 DVPMWELALSLV
-403 ILAATFIFMVWI
+403 ILAASFAVMVWI

>member
-44 ATNVGEAKR
+44 ATNVGEAKH

-62 IADSLTSTEVIA
+62 IAPSLASTEVIV
-74 YEPTTRTPEELRAE
+74 YEPTDRTPEELRAE
-88 QSNEQMYGFLV
+88 GDEQMYGFLV
-99 IGEDIIDNPSNVS
+99 IGEDIVENPSNVS

-121 DVESSI
+121 EVESAI

-141 AYDIENLPQIME
+141 AYDIENLPQIMD

-166 GEEDEEDKES
+166 GEENEEDKES
-176 SSVLAFGLA
+176 SSVLAFGLS
-185 YIFGFVMYMFVI
+185 YIFGFVMYIFVI

-220 STVRPYQLMMGKI
+220 ATVRPYQLMMGKI

-240 VLQFVIWM
+240 VLQFVIWI

-255 SLVMQF
+255 TVVMQF
-261 MMPSD
+261 MMPTE

-275 AGTADMAAMEAAG
+275 AGTADMAAMEGAG
-288 VDPELAAMLANA
+288 VDPEMAAMLANA
-300 TDVGFLLRFFGSFL
+300 TDIGFLVRFFGSFL

-350 PIIIGLVVM
+350 PIIIGFIVM

-391 DVPMWELALSLA
+391 DVPMWELALSLV
-403 ILAATFIFMVWI
+403 ILAASFAVMVWI